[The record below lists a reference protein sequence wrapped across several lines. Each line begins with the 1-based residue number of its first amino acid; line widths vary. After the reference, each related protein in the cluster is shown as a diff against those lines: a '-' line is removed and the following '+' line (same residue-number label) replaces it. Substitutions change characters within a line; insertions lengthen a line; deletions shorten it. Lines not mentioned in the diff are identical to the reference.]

1 MTKHSLNTKLKRF
14 LKSDKPFK
22 SYDQIS
28 ISIYM
33 LMLRNNMQYM

>member
-1 MTKHSLNTKLKRF
+1 MEMVF

-22 SYDQIS
+22 SYDS

-33 LMLRNNMQYM
+33 SVLRNSVQ